1 MGRDIQTLCQNPSV
15 LACLIQHIDEVRVF
29 EDIGNLWGTKQV
41 FDILGNAGGQTAP
54 FTESFPDFYGVG
66 GCLLL
71 LQKQM
76 KLVNVVSGGFT
87 GTSVGCHTPPNL
99 ILNNQHT
106 DFLQLIAKLLD
117 VIADQTV
124 IDVHIGSIV
133 EQLQRTL
140 HIDFQCSR
148 HMMGFFLVLFEK
160 CVIQV
165 LKDRHIFRNRI
176 VKISLVNLMHTTV
189 NNCLFNG
196 LQAVLTSH
204 DQLAEGKNE
213 VCFQGNRVIILRVVD
228 IDVHGIDIVGTGR
241 TDLDYLTFK
250 LVNQRRIF
258 CFRVADDNVII
269 RHEERIG
276 NLTLCGEGFTGTRRT
291 KDKPIGI
298 LQLLSVHHNQVVG

>member
-1 MGRDIQTLCQNPSV
+1 
-15 LACLIQHIDEVRVF
+15 
-29 EDIGNLWGTKQV
+29 
-41 FDILGNAGGQTAP
+41 
-54 FTESFPDFYGVG
+54 
-66 GCLLL
+66 
-71 LQKQM
+71 
-76 KLVNVVSGGFT
+76 
-87 GTSVGCHTPPNL
+87 
-99 ILNNQHT
+99 
-106 DFLQLIAKLLD
+106 
-117 VIADQTV
+117 
-124 IDVHIGSIV
+124 
-133 EQLQRTL
+133 
-140 HIDFQCSR
+140 
-148 HMMGFFLVLFEK
+148 MMGFFLVLFEK

-298 LQLLSVHHNQVVG
+298 FQFLSVHHNQVVG

>member
-1 MGRDIQTLCQNPSV
+1 M
-15 LACLIQHIDEVRVF
+15 E
-29 EDIGNLWGTKQV
+29 
-41 FDILGNAGGQTAP
+41 
-54 FTESFPDFYGVG
+54 
-66 GCLLL
+66 
-71 LQKQM
+71 
-76 KLVNVVSGGFT
+76 LVNVVSGGFT

-148 HMMGFFLVLFEK
+148 HMMGFFLVLLEK
-160 CVIQV
+160 CVIQI
-165 LKDRHIFRNRI
+165 LKNGHIFRNRI

-189 NNCLFNG
+189 NNRLFNG

-204 DQLAEGKNE
+204 NQLAEGKNE